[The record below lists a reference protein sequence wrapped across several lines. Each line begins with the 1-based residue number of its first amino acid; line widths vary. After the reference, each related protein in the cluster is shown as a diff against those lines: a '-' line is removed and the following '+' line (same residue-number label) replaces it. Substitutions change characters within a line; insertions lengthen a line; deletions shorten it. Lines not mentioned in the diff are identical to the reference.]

1 MATGDALPESPSIF
15 RNQKTD
21 GASESVGDASPLA
34 GKRVP
39 CPCPSAK
46 VCPGQCPVSLAGLSE
61 PRGTVSLGQAWNRR
75 GAQHTP
81 EGSVCPG
88 SSGFH
93 PVKSSHFPWECL
105 LCETLPDGL
114 NELSGSRLQAPG
126 QRLGGSP
133 RLAGPPSAERAWL
146 WGGGGSRA
154 ETQLHAALPAP
165 QTNPSPSGPPSPHL
179 YRGPTAWIQIIA
191 LPLVNCVMDP
201 PRHQLLHL

>member
-21 GASESVGDASPLA
+21 GASESVGDASLLG

-61 PRGTVSLGQAWNRR
+61 PRGTASLGQAGNRR

-146 WGGGGSRA
+146 RGGVGGAPGLRLSS
-154 ETQLHAALPAP
+154 TLHSLHDLKRIP
-165 QTNPSPSGPPSPHL
+165 
-179 YRGPTAWIQIIA
+179 
-191 LPLVNCVMDP
+191 LPLDH
-201 PRHQLLHL
+201 RLLIFTEAPLPGFKS